1 MEGLKKSFL
10 VRRNNIVG
18 FSDKNFFTA
27 PIGTVLSFVGQTAP
41 SCYLFCNSVWEVGD
55 KQYKQ

>member
-1 MEGLKKSFL
+1 MEVLKKSFL
-10 VRRNNIVG
+10 VRENNIVG

-27 PIGTVLSFVGQTAP
+27 PIGTVLSFAGQTAHNG
-41 SCYLFCNSVWEVGD
+41 YLLCSSAWEVGN